1 MLQQEDEGMPAGAQ
15 RGAAP
20 KPETTESSG
29 EVAPIRAGDATG

>member
-1 MLQQEDEGMPAGAQ
+1 MMQQEDEGIRAGAR
-15 RGAAP
+15 RGAEP